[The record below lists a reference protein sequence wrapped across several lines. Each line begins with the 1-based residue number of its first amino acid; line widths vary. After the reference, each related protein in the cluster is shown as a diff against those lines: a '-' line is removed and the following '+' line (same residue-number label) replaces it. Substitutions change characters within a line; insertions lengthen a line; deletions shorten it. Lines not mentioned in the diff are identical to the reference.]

1 MVKKKSNKIGLLV
14 YHSDL
19 NEYNF
24 LVEVLRTTLGYH
36 ITQAQTCANQ
46 ILLNGE
52 YVVRSFPVKDYQ
64 RARAIYEVL
73 IKNEIPAELFPM

>member
-19 NEYNF
+19 NEYSF
-24 LVEVLRTTLGYH
+24 LVEVLSTTLGYH
-36 ITQAQTCANQ
+36 PTQAQTCANQ
-46 ILLNGE
+46 IILNGE
-52 YVVRSFPVKDYQ
+52 YIVQSFHVKDYH

-73 IKNEIPAELFPM
+73 IKNEIPVELLPM

>member
-1 MVKKKSNKIGLLV
+1 MVRKRSNKIGLLV

-19 NEYNF
+19 NEYGF
-24 LVEVLRTTLGYH
+24 LVEVLRSTLGYH
-36 ITQAQTCANQ
+36 VTQAQTCANQ

-73 IKNEIPAELFPM
+73 TKNEIPVELVPM